1 MNNDLT
7 QLLSLYLP
15 PSPPRQGVMEPYF
28 MTTINYKQIGN
39 PAWRIT
45 CEAGT
50 DLNKLQK
57 ARSIY
62 G

>member
-1 MNNDLT
+1 
-7 QLLSLYLP
+7 
-15 PSPPRQGVMEPYF
+15 
-28 MTTINYKQIGN
+28 MTTIDYTQIDK

>member
-1 MNNDLT
+1 
-7 QLLSLYLP
+7 
-15 PSPPRQGVMEPYF
+15 
-28 MTTINYKQIGN
+28 MTTIDYRQIGK

-57 ARSIY
+57 STQYILVTHAVYGADPRSNYKGGIREP
-62 G
+62 